1 LRLVSNTMSEIRMY
15 MNTVDKQGWGG
26 IRWQLVRVRAVVAVA
41 VSGRDAGSGGSGGG
55 TKTDD

>member
-1 LRLVSNTMSEIRMY
+1 MY